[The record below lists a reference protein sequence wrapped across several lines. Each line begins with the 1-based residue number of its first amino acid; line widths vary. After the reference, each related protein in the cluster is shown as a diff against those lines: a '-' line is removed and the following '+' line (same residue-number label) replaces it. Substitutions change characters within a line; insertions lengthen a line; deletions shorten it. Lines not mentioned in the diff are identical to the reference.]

1 MTSLPSE
8 SAGPRDEPADGAPV
22 AAAALS
28 RHHDT
33 RTAATELAET
43 LYETVNED
51 CDLLMVFGSFHHRAA
66 FPLAVETLRQT
77 IHPST
82 TIGVTAESVLGGD
95 VECEGTA
102 GISALALRIPGM
114 DVRGWSAGPGV
125 PLRAAD
131 PDALREQT
139 GIDAQSKG
147 VILLADPFTT
157 PVKHVLRALSGL
169 APRSTTIPIVGGLA
183 SGASQPGHNLII
195 LDDQA
200 QSAGV
205 VGVTLGGPVDIS
217 CVVSQ
222 GCRPVGTSHVI
233 TRAKGNTIHELG
245 GRPATEVL
253 HEQASELPKHEKM
266 LLSRGLFVGQVINEH
281 KSHFGRGDFLI
292 RAVTGMDNETG
303 RLIVGDQVR
312 TGQTIQFHVRDAE
325 TADEDFNLLLDMQQ
339 LHDEPLAGLL
349 VTCNGRGTRLFNE
362 ESHDTR
368 TIRRRLGDIPIAGFF
383 AAGEIGPIG
392 DQSFLHGHTACL
404 VLIRALGTNQRRI

>member
-8 SAGPRDEPADGAPV
+8 SAGPLEDPADGAP
-22 AAAALS
+22 AAADALS
-28 RHHDT
+28 QHHDT

-43 LYETVNED
+43 LHETVGED
-51 CDLLMVFGSFHHRAA
+51 CDLLLVFGSFHHRAA

-102 GISALALRIPGM
+102 AISALALRIPGVH
-114 DVRGWSAGPGV
+114 VRGWSAGPGV
-125 PLRAAD
+125 PLRAAH

-139 GIDAQSKG
+139 GINEHTKG
-147 VILLADPFTT
+147 VIMLADPFTT
-157 PVKHVLRALSGL
+157 PVNDVLRALTGL
-169 APRSTTIPIVGGLA
+169 APRGSTMPIVGGLA

-195 LDDQA
+195 LDEHV

-205 VGVTLGGPVDIS
+205 VGVTISGPVDIS

-222 GCRPVGTSHVI
+222 GCRPVGRSHVI

-245 GRPATEVL
+245 GRTATDVL
-253 HEQASELPKHEKM
+253 HEEASELPEHEKM

-281 KSHFGRGDFLI
+281 KSHYGRGDFLI
-292 RAVTGMDNETG
+292 RAVTGMDNKTG

-339 LHDEPLAGLL
+339 LHDDPLAGLL
-349 VTCNGRGTRLFNE
+349 VTCNGRGTRLFDE

-368 TIRRRLGDIPIAGFF
+368 TIRRRLGEVPIAGFF

-392 DQSFLHGHTACL
+392 AKSFLHGHTACL
-404 VLIRALGTNQRRI
+404 ILIRAVPDI